1 MTELPARIF
10 HICSKEDWLTGQEI
24 GSYLA
29 DSLESEGFIHCSTE
43 EQVVRV
49 ANSMFKGKEDL
60 LLLHITV
67 EKLWAE
73 LRWEEAEGDVFPHIY
88 GPINLDAVFKVER
101 FDVGEDGTYSYPE

>member
-1 MTELPARIF
+1 MIELPARIF

-29 DSLESEGFIHCSTE
+29 DSLESEGFIHCSKE

-49 ANSMFKGKEDL
+49 ANSIYYGMEDL

-67 EKLWAE
+67 DKLWAE

-88 GPINLDAVFKVER
+88 GPINLDAVFKVEK
-101 FDVGEDGTYSYPE
+101 FAAGEDGVFRYP